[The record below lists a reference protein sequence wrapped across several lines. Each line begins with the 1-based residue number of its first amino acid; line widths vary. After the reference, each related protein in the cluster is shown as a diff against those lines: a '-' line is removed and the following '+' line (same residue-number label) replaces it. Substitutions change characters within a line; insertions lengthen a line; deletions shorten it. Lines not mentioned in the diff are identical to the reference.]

1 MVGLCSAIGGGAL
14 PDELIEKIGWREDEE
29 TVTYSDDRVDLR
41 ASLHSLLAGEQPVAA
56 EDGDVLVWVW
66 GDVYGYGSR
75 KSYIPRRGPPDGSA
89 AFCAHLYE
97 VFGIEFVSALN
108 GNFAL
113 VIHDRTENTIS
124 FVTDRFATRPL
135 YYARPTDDSLIVS
148 SQSQSLALHPDI
160 EPEFDLPYLYE
171 YLELRCV
178 LGVKTPIKGVEQ
190 FPPGSVVTIDLDDLT
205 LTTTSYWS
213 PTYDPIDKPYSY
225 FLDRFVETI
234 QQVFSEWTHDD
245 LSYGLLLSGGS
256 DSRLGLAAI
265 DQPVTT
271 FHNADWVSREAKIA
285 RRTANATGNTFELLE
300 RGPDYDAGLLERAPP
315 LSNFSGWFD
324 QAYFLGFEEEIT
336 SQVDVLVSGLYAD
349 MLLGGGPLETHTL
362 SLDPLG
368 NITLPIAQSIDSVD
382 EYITAQTS
390 EGIEP
395 LPYFSENWSLS
406 NVLADNIYR
415 DGDGIVSHGIRYD
428 SLRDLAMYSGFY
440 PLSADTDAIFS
451 ESLAQMRPYRTPFL
465 DNRIIELQQQIP
477 TKYFLRRNLVN
488 AAVERI
494 EPALAEIPHAHTG
507 IPLKYP
513 FVVDYLGKNVNG
525 LWWKHVADNGVPEPY
540 FDHTPWPNR
549 AELIRAR
556 QFTTETLN
564 EHEALLS
571 DLPFLDADGAWQCYH
586 DHLNETDNT
595 TILYSLLTF
604 LQMRVTDAVYRSSQ
618 EDRTHQHGSDTG
630 PSSTTLEGEP
640 R

>member
-1 MVGLCSAIGGGAL
+1 MVGLCSAIGQGTL
-14 PDELIEKIGWREDEE
+14 PEEIIEYIGWRDDEQ
-29 TVTYSDDRVDLR
+29 TASYSDERLDLR

-75 KSYIPRRGPPDGSA
+75 TSYVPRQGPPDGSA

-97 VFGIEFVSALN
+97 VFGMDFVSALN

-113 VIHDRTENTIS
+113 VLYDRTENTVS

-135 YYARPTDDSLIVS
+135 YYARPTDDSIVIS

-178 LGVKTPIKGVEQ
+178 HGVKTPIKGVEQ
-190 FPPGSVVTIDLDDLT
+190 LPPGSVVTIDLDDLSM
-205 LTTTSYWS
+205 TTTSYWS
-213 PTYDPIDKPYSY
+213 PSYDPIDKPFSY
-225 FLDRFVETI
+225 FRDRIVETI
-234 QQVFSEWTHDD
+234 QAVFSEWTYDD

-265 DQPVTT
+265 DQPATT
-271 FHNADWVSREAKIA
+271 FHNADWMSREAKIA
-285 RRTANATGNTFELLE
+285 QRAANATGNTFELLE
-300 RGPDYDAGLLERAPP
+300 RGPDYDAGLLERAPQ

-336 SQVDVLVSGLYAD
+336 SEVDVLVSGLYAD
-349 MLLGGGPLETHTL
+349 MLLGGGPLESPTL

-368 NITLPIAQSIDSVD
+368 HLTLPTAQSIDSVD
-382 EYITAQTS
+382 EYIASQTN

-395 LPYFSENWSLS
+395 LPYFSDDWSLS
-406 NVLADNIYR
+406 SVLADNIHQ
-415 DGDGIVSHGIRYD
+415 DDDGIVSHGIQYD
-428 SLRDLAMYSGFY
+428 SLQDLAMYSGFY

-451 ESLAQMRPYRTPFL
+451 ESLMQMRPYRTPFL

-477 TKYFLRRNLVN
+477 MRYFLRRNFVN
-488 AAVERI
+488 RAIDEI
-494 EPALAEIPHAHTG
+494 EPDLAEIPHAHTG

-513 FVVDYLGKNVNG
+513 FLVDYLGKNFNG
-525 LWWKHVADNGVPEPY
+525 LWWKHIADNGVPEPY
-540 FDHTPWPNR
+540 LDHTPWPNR
-549 AELIRAR
+549 EELIRAR
-556 QFTTETLN
+556 PFTNETLDK
-564 EHEALLS
+564 HDAMLS
-571 DLPFLDADGAWQCYH
+571 ELPFLDRDGAWQCYH
-586 DHLNETDNT
+586 EHLNETDNT

-604 LQMRVTDAVYRSSQ
+604 LQMKVTEAVDRSSQ
-618 EDRTHQHGSDTG
+618 TDHTDQFESVI
-630 PSSTTLEGEP
+630 EP
-640 R
+640 NPTASENETR